1 MNSNCSKKELD
12 TRKEASE
19 VGSAH
24 LSRCLMQRN
33 DTAVLGWLTLLAH
46 KYLLSLY
53 PRQVLGLGGAGMQVN
68 RQAETLTVQ
77 TLSLVGETDIDQRH
91 KHVIICDK
99 KECTRV

>member
-53 PRQVLGLGGAGMQVN
+53 PRQVLGLGGGRYAG
-68 RQAETLTVQ
+68 EQ
-77 TLSLVGETDIDQRH
+77 TGRDPDCTDLKSSGGDRH
-91 KHVIICDK
+91 
-99 KECTRV
+99 